1 MAIFFFSTNDVPFM
15 AVMTWALLAIIA
27 MARGGIPSWRA
38 TLTAGACCGLAIAT
52 RIGGILA
59 QVYLVAAMSLLCMAD
74 SSSEGNTRAVSSMF
88 RVGRFVQQGVENLV
102 GRCVVVALA
111 RP

>member
-1 MAIFFFSTNDVPFM
+1 MASTAPPAPRPESASVPHEPCQDRRDIPAFKGPDRNRHQQH
-15 AVMTWALLAIIA
+15 VNLEKTHILRIH
-27 MARGGIPSWRA
+27 AR
-38 TLTAGACCGLAIAT
+38 
-52 RIGGILA
+52 
-59 QVYLVAAMSLLCMAD
+59 SLLSASLPNTWAD

>member
-1 MAIFFFSTNDVPFM
+1 MRQSCRSDI
-15 AVMTWALLAIIA
+15 
-27 MARGGIPSWRA
+27 
-38 TLTAGACCGLAIAT
+38 GLAPNHGLIRLKYPRAGNT
-52 RIGGILA
+52 PFKNDFCNKIGSKRRF
-59 QVYLVAAMSLLCMAD
+59 AALPQYVCNLGLNRKCRERARNSAAD
-74 SSSEGNTRAVSSMF
+74 SSSEENTRAVSSMF

>member
-1 MAIFFFSTNDVPFM
+1 MRPDRTAPILKSPK
-15 AVMTWALLAIIA
+15 AWALVN
-27 MARGGIPSWRA
+27 
-38 TLTAGACCGLAIAT
+38 C
-52 RIGGILA
+52 A
-59 QVYLVAAMSLLCMAD
+59 QSIQKSSKHRTD

>member
-1 MAIFFFSTNDVPFM
+1 MPVTRLDAALDERLVLRHFLQSTPLQHSQEPCEWQTRWQM
-15 AVMTWALLAIIA
+15 SSPSSRRPIPHGGLS
-27 MARGGIPSWRA
+27 RGYP
-38 TLTAGACCGLAIAT
+38 
-52 RIGGILA
+52 
-59 QVYLVAAMSLLCMAD
+59 MAD
-74 SSSEGNTRAVSSMF
+74 SSSEGNTRAVSSIF

>member
-1 MAIFFFSTNDVPFM
+1 MQ
-15 AVMTWALLAIIA
+15 VMFAAKGKTKLFALVLMMENEIHK
-27 MARGGIPSWRA
+27 
-38 TLTAGACCGLAIAT
+38 
-52 RIGGILA
+52 
-59 QVYLVAAMSLLCMAD
+59 AD

>member
-1 MAIFFFSTNDVPFM
+1 MPGDPKSKEWNLLKDHFDALVHDESVREDSIETFFDDQIRRRFGEWITR
-15 AVMTWALLAIIA
+15 
-27 MARGGIPSWRA
+27 ARERKNR
-38 TLTAGACCGLAIAT
+38 T
-52 RIGGILA
+52 
-59 QVYLVAAMSLLCMAD
+59 AD

>member
-1 MAIFFFSTNDVPFM
+1 MKVCDLAHQLVSGLLRIRGIEDWLRFAFACRHEASARI
-15 AVMTWALLAIIA
+15 AVNF
-27 MARGGIPSWRA
+27 GGWRA
-38 TLTAGACCGLAIAT
+38 AH
-52 RIGGILA
+52 A
-59 QVYLVAAMSLLCMAD
+59 QGQSAKRRAD

>member
-1 MAIFFFSTNDVPFM
+1 MVWTEIT
-15 AVMTWALLAIIA
+15 
-27 MARGGIPSWRA
+27 RRQYRRE
-38 TLTAGACCGLAIAT
+38 GL
-52 RIGGILA
+52 R
-59 QVYLVAAMSLLCMAD
+59 YERAD